1 MDRARN
7 VLKYRNK
14 IEKVVISILCLIV
27 GIIVAFVLLNTY
39 RPDKN
44 TLRAFASVC
53 MDTLCLVIMLI
64 MVIGLVIEGR
74 ENNKTGEL
82 YRVLLLGTIIAMF
95 FDFLTWSSDGLLAY
109 DNWTYVFTVSSL
121 CCGPILGLIFVLYL
135 SSYLYELYQLKSVKK
150 VAKWGVALN
159 AIAFFITA
167 LMAITKSAFLF
178 RDGHYEAGILY
189 DVVTVVPVLT
199 LLIMTIYAIRYVKTI
214 GIHDLIAIIGYIVLM
229 IVGAL
234 VESRFSIGTT
244 YVAVSLADIFIYV
257 MLQNQFI
264 DRVNRQI
271 VEEKRNVQK
280 WMERSNTDELTG
292 FYNRHAYEEEMS
304 RLKRTILKENFVYV
318 SIDVNG
324 LKIVNDTLGHDAGD
338 ELILGACECM
348 EKCFGKY
355 GDLYRTGGDEFTA
368 ILYIG
373 KNDIAAIMEEFE
385 KEVNEWHGKQVDS
398 ISVSVGYV
406 KAKEAQ
412 GCSISTVAS
421 LADSKMYEAKTEFY
435 KKKGLDRRGQAAA
448 HTALCKLYTK
458 ILKINLTDDT
468 YGIINMDIG
477 EQISEMGFSDTISE
491 WLKNFGTRGHVHPED
506 LDEYLKY
513 TNIQYMRDYFMQDKT
528 SLHIFYRRKY
538 GEEFK
543 QVMMEIIPAEDYSNT
558 DQSMYLYVKDIDK

>member
-7 VLKYRNK
+7 VLKYRRK
-14 IEKVVISILCLIV
+14 IEKAVISILCVIV

-53 MDTLCLVIMLI
+53 MDTICLIIMLI

-355 GDLYRTGGDEFTA
+355 GDLYRTGGDEFA
-368 ILYIG
+368 ALIYVDDDKLKEIK
-373 KNDIAAIMEEFE
+373 KNIQ
-385 KEVNEWHGKQVDS
+385 EVTSKWHGK
-398 ISVSVGYV
+398 
-406 KAKEAQ
+406 KN
-412 GCSISTVAS
+412 AS
-421 LADSKMYEAKTEFY
+421 LAMSCGYVTQKQADRLSIHEIAVLADKKMYEAKTKY
-435 KKKGLDRRGQAAA
+435 YQQKGVDRRGQRDA
-448 HTALCKLYTK
+448 HVALCDTYTK
-458 ILKINLTDDT
+458 ILKINITDDT
-468 YGIINMDIG
+468 YQIVSMNEE
-477 EQISEMGFSDTISE
+477 EQSETKGFSDKISK
-491 WLKNFGTRGHVHPED
+491 WLHDFGTSGQVHPDD
-506 LDEYLKY
+506 LGKYLQR
-513 TNIQYMRDYFMQDKT
+513 TDVRFISSYFKSNRKT
-528 SLHIFYRRKY
+528 LLLSYRRKY
-538 GEEFK
+538 GDEYK
-543 QVMMEIIPAEDYSNT
+543 QSVMEIIPANDYTHYS
-558 DQSMYLYVKDIDK
+558 QKLFLYVKNIE